1 MEIKILYTIPNT
13 LEGVNKTELSNILKS
28 IEEENKALIV
38 EKDNY
43 AVIQI
48 PEDCYENAKSLNGW
62 DEKYAEYIY
71 DQDDLLEYEQEE
83 LISKIP
89 DTSIS
94 LNDYLQ
100 NEVAQELY
108 DKIIDTDYTGI
119 PLFVLKFNGKAKEF
133 YLKELN
139 KE

>member
-1 MEIKILYTIPNT
+1 MKVKILYTIPNT

-28 IEEENKALIV
+28 ISEENKALII

-48 PEDCYENAKSLNGW
+48 PEDCYKSSKSLNGW

-71 DQDDLLEYEQEE
+71 DRDDLLDYEQEE
-83 LISKIP
+83 LVSKIP
-89 DTSIS
+89 ETSIS
-94 LNDYLQ
+94 LNDYFQ

-108 DKIIDTDYTGI
+108 DKIIDIDYTGK
-119 PLFVLKFNGKAKEF
+119 PLFVLKFNEKTKEF

>member
-1 MEIKILYTIPNT
+1 MKVKILNTILNT

-28 IEEENKALIV
+28 ISEKNKALVI

-43 AVIQI
+43 AIIQI
-48 PEDCYENAKSLNGW
+48 PEDCYKDAKSLNGW
-62 DEKYAEYIY
+62 DDKYAEYIY
-71 DQDDLLEYEQEE
+71 DRDDLLDYEQEE
-83 LISKIP
+83 LVSKIP

-108 DKIIDTDYTGI
+108 DKIIDIDYTGK
-119 PLFVLKFNGKAKEF
+119 PLFVLKYNEET
-133 YLKELN
+133 KELYI
-139 KE
+139 KELKKE

>member
-1 MEIKILYTIPNT
+1 MEIKILYTISNT
-13 LEGVNKTELSNILKS
+13 LEGVNKTELSNLLKS
-28 IEEENKALIV
+28 ISEENKALII
-38 EKDNY
+38 ENDNY

-48 PEDCYENAKSLNGW
+48 SEDCYKDAKSLNGW

-71 DQDDLLEYEQEE
+71 DRDDLLDYEQEE

-89 DTSIS
+89 EASIS
-94 LNDYLQ
+94 LSDYFQ

-108 DKIIDTDYTGI
+108 DKIIDIDYTGK
-119 PLFVLKFNGKAKEF
+119 PLFVLKFNEKTKEF

>member
-48 PEDCYENAKSLNGW
+48 LEDCYENAESLNGW

-71 DQDDLLEYEQEE
+71 DRDDLLEYEQEE

-108 DKIIDTDYTGI
+108 DKIIDIDYTGK
-119 PLFVLKFNGKAKEF
+119 PLFVLKFNEKDKEF

>member
-1 MEIKILYTIPNT
+1 MEVKILYTTPNT

-28 IEEENKALIV
+28 IAEENKALII

-43 AVIQI
+43 AVIKV
-48 PEDCYENAKSLNGW
+48 PEDSYKDAKSLNGW
-62 DEKYAEYIY
+62 DEKYAGYIY
-71 DQDDLLEYEQEE
+71 DRDDLLEYEQEE
-83 LISKIP
+83 LVSKIP

-94 LNDYLQ
+94 LNDYFQ

-108 DKIIDTDYTGI
+108 DKIIDIDYTGK
-119 PLFVLKFNGKAKEF
+119 PLFVLKFNRKTKEF